1 MRSLVAIG
9 DSLTIGFQSG
19 AIYKPQHSFPAMIAE
34 ALGDGSFTTPKFDD
48 DDGTVGGL
56 PMNLEILLR
65 QLEKKYPLHVKPWN
79 FPFALFTINKWL
91 DTVEKFWEKG
101 AGAHYPVL
109 SEVPGNLGVLSFTLQ
124 DSFIITPELCRQAL
138 IGKNCN
144 ERFLTNQI
152 PVFPFY
158 RAALRTINATGSG
171 MSQLKCVGQIA
182 SSEGI
187 ENLIIA
193 LGPNNCLGA
202 PIDLSITFSQN
213 EDLLKPLHNRNC
225 NLYLPK
231 HFEQLYR
238 QVQKQVGDMQT
249 GVKRVFCTTI
259 PHVMIPP
266 VTRGQGNRDD
276 EGYYEYYTRP
286 WIWDKTFDPAIHP
299 FLRRDQA
306 KLIDSFVDEYNCI
319 INKIAQESGWMVVD
333 ICSFLDTVA
342 FRRQSGATTFT
353 WSQSAV
359 RALKNNPATAYLVK
373 DGVPS
378 LDTRY
383 IRLDNR
389 KQGPH
394 QLRAGGLFSLD
405 GVHPTT
411 VCYGLL
417 ADEFLNSMKSS
428 GVRAVDGSVP
438 ALDWDRIVAA
448 DTLITNPPLMLR
460 DLRGVL
466 EFLSGRWSGKILFRM
481 LESLKG
487 GVAQTA

>member
-19 AIYKPQHSFPAMIAE
+19 AIYKAQHSFPAMIAE
-34 ALGDGSFTTPKFDD
+34 ALCDKSFKTPKFDD
-48 DDGTVGGL
+48 DDGTIGGL

-65 QLEKKYPLHVKPWN
+65 QLQKEFPLHVKPWN

-91 DTVEKFWEKG
+91 NTVENFWEKD

-124 DSFIITPELCRQAL
+124 DSFLITPELCHQAL
-138 IGKNCN
+138 RGKNTD
-144 ERFLTNQI
+144 EWFLTKQI
-152 PVFPFY
+152 PVYPFY
-158 RAALRTINATGSG
+158 RAALRTINTAGAS
-171 MSQLKCVGQIA
+171 MSQLKCVEQIA
-182 SSEGI
+182 CSEGI

-213 EDLLKPLHNRNC
+213 EDLGKPLHTRNC

-231 HFEQLYR
+231 HFEQLYK
-238 QVQKQVGDMQT
+238 QVQKQIRGMQS

-286 WIWDKTFDPAIHP
+286 WIWDKTFDPDIHP

-306 KLIDSFVDEYNCI
+306 KLIDSFVDEYNSI
-319 INKIAQESGWMVVD
+319 IRKIAQDSGWMVVD
-333 ICSFLDTVA
+333 ICSFLDKVA
-342 FRRQSGATTFT
+342 FRRQGGAVSFT
-353 WSQSAV
+353 WSEPAV
-359 RALKNNPATAYLVK
+359 EALRINPVTAYLVK
-373 DGVPS
+373 DGAPS

-389 KQGPH
+389 KKGPH

-411 VCYGLL
+411 FCYGLL
-417 ADEFLNSMKSS
+417 ADEFLKAMISCNVKT
-428 GVRAVDGSVP
+428 VDGSVP
-438 ALDWDRIVAA
+438 ALDWNRIVAA
-448 DTLITNPPLMLR
+448 DTLITDPPLMLR

-466 EFLSGRWSGKILFRM
+466 SFLSGRWSGKVLFRM
-481 LESLKG
+481 LESMKG
-487 GVAQTA
+487 SVAQTA